1 MRVHDIISEK
11 INTSVRF
18 EYDEDSEGDDNRGWQ
33 VDKIEAYIGDQN
45 VGYLKLAYIPAER
58 FKKWYPSILNYIQQI
73 SGNIIFPQEYRGTH
87 WTKIPI
93 DVLRKYVYNI
103 AQVAGVGWNE
113 SNSLQ
118 EQALNAPEKWVRQ
131 LYHSL
136 EQKIQKE
143 KGGLFN
149 RFKKYFVDNPYV
161 DYIKVDDNYK
171 KQGIGTA
178 LYRAG
183 HAWMKS
189 KGMKLHASNTQTPD
203 AQGAWK
209 SLERD
214 YPVEKIKIGNPHAMN
229 KMVNR
234 RRFAD

>member
-11 INTSVRF
+11 INPDVRF
-18 EYDEDSEGDDNRGWQ
+18 EYHEDSEGDNNRGWQ
-33 VDKIEAYIGDQN
+33 VDRIDAYLGDQK
-45 VGYLKLAYIPAER
+45 VGYLKLAYIPKGR

-73 SGNIIFPQEYRGTH
+73 SGKIIFPQEYRATH

-93 DVLRKYVYNI
+93 DVLRKYVYNM

-118 EQALNAPEKWVRQ
+118 EQALTAPEKWVRQ
-131 LYHSL
+131 LYHSF
-136 EQKIQKE
+136 EIQISKDDS
-143 KGGLFN
+143 GLFN

-161 DYIKVDDNYK
+161 DYINVDAK
-171 KQGIGTA
+171 RQGIGTA

-203 AQGAWK
+203 AQAAWK
-209 SLERD
+209 TLERD
-214 YPVEKIKIGNPHAMN
+214 YSVEKIKIGNPHAMN
-229 KMVNR
+229 RMVTR